1 MAIKK
6 IPCGGW
12 SYDDSEIV
20 FEDGVIHPVGGGGS
34 GAMIVTFTMDG
45 KGDLTADKTYDEL
58 FEAMQN
64 KTPIFGYIY
73 ASEQESTVALQ
84 NMSYQDETFYFTSF
98 APPVWSEDES
108 QPMSVAAIMVDEDGI
123 IFGSGRIPFTKE

>member
-20 FEDGVIHPVGGGGS
+20 FEDGVIHPIGGGGS
-34 GAMIVTFTMDG
+34 DAMIVTFTMDEEG
-45 KGDLTADKTYDEL
+45 NFTADKTYDEL

-64 KTPIFGYIY
+64 KTPIFGYAY

-84 NMSYQDETFYFTSF
+84 NMSYEDGAFYFTAI
-98 APPVWSEDES
+98 APPVWSEDEW
-108 QPMSVAAIMVDEDGI
+108 PMSVVAIMVDEDGI
-123 IFGSGRIPFTKE
+123 IFGGGSIPFTKN